1 MLGGG
6 MDENLYQH
14 CLRPVF
20 TENII
25 KDLQRRCSL
34 NIYGA
39 PGQGRRR
46 LLEDIQKF
54 QWDSNTKVLMVDMKN
69 HRDSHESFLQAL
81 WQQMGMAGKVPK
93 DLSGVLAK
101 FKQANSSLNLIF
113 LLHHFDSLLNNATVH
128 HQFNVKFFDN
138 LNAIRNE
145 SNMSLLCV
153 TEKKHSLSVI
163 FIEEKTH
170 RASWLNLESKRLTG
184 LTFDEIR
191 YEIKQR
197 LETLSGEELQE
208 FAHAVYAHIA
218 PYQFLM
224 YCCDNY
230 LNHANDDIEL
240 SQRLK
245 LWKQQYNQDHPS
257 LTLSNF
263 DYCANSAVCAYRS
276 LRMGQF
282 LNPLWTGIKVFF
294 VDLPTA
300 VFEWWTTQ
308 KTDEKKPKR
317 TKRK

>member
-1 MLGGG
+1 MT
-6 MDENLYQH
+6 EPNLYQH
-14 CLRPVF
+14 CLRPVL

-25 KDLQRRCSL
+25 KDLQQQHSL

-39 PGQGRRR
+39 PGLGRGR

-54 QWDSNTKVLMVDMKN
+54 QWDNNTKVLMVDMKN
-69 HRDSHESFLQAL
+69 HRGNHASFLRAL
-81 WQQMGMAGKVPK
+81 WQQMGMAGEVPE
-93 DLSGVLAK
+93 DLSGVLAA

-113 LLHHFDSLLNNATVH
+113 LLHHFDSLLNNSTVH
-128 HQFNVKFFDN
+128 RQFNVKFFDN

-145 SNMSLLCV
+145 PNMSLLCV
-153 TEKKHSLSVI
+153 TEKKHNTYMI
-163 FIEEKTH
+163 FIGDKTH

-197 LETLSGEELQE
+197 IETLSGEELRE

-218 PYQFLM
+218 PYQFLT

-230 LNHANDDIEL
+230 LNHANDDIQL

-245 LWKQQYNQDHPS
+245 LWKKQYDQDHPR

-263 DYCANSAVCAYRS
+263 DYCANSAVCVYRS
-276 LRMGQF
+276 LRIGQF
-282 LNPLWTGIKVFF
+282 LNQLWTVIKAIFG
-294 VDLPTA
+294 DIYTA
-300 VFEWWTTQ
+300 LLEWWTAQ